1 MVTDIY
7 QSHLTEPNTS
17 TPFMM
22 LYLPQIFESDVE
34 ICLEN
39 CGIYRLRLGVTFH
52 CEAQDNTQNYRAWTI
67 VTSGALWAFKTF
79 CNIEFFHMTECR
91 FPQCFP
97 LS

>member
-1 MVTDIY
+1 
-7 QSHLTEPNTS
+7 
-17 TPFMM
+17 MM

-39 CGIYRLRLGVTFH
+39 CEIYRLRLGVTFH

-79 CNIEFFHMTECR
+79 CNIEFFHMT
-91 FPQCFP
+91 
-97 LS
+97 LSAGFLNVSLYLKLLR